1 MTVSRTWPT
10 GSDDGRPGKGVNEAL
25 SEKEKKI
32 IKALDENISK
42 MSDAEKMYLLGRIEG
57 MAYAANRNGSNKEE

>member
-1 MTVSRTWPT
+1 M
-10 GSDDGRPGKGVNEAL
+10 

-57 MAYAANRNGSNKEE
+57 MAYAANRSRSDEEE

>member
-1 MTVSRTWPT
+1 M
-10 GSDDGRPGKGVNEAL
+10 

-57 MAYAANRNGSNKEE
+57 MAYAANRNEVDKETTL

>member
-1 MTVSRTWPT
+1 MS
-10 GSDDGRPGKGVNEAL
+10 KAL

-57 MAYAANRNGSNKEE
+57 MAYAANRNMSDKEE

>member
-1 MTVSRTWPT
+1 MAHRLWWWQARKKVS
-10 GSDDGRPGKGVNEAL
+10 KAL

-57 MAYAANRNGSNKEE
+57 MAYAANRKEGDKETTL